1 MKIHIHRHYLVQIVT
16 LFSMIAFV
24 SSCRMSYSFRTASI
38 DYNLTKTLSIG
49 HFINQAPLV
58 YPPLEQRF
66 NEEMKDMFT
75 RNTRLQLVNQNAD
88 MEIEGE
94 IVGYELTPLAV
105 QEDAFASETRLTMT
119 VRMRFR
125 NNKIDAPEVQETIS
139 ANRTFSS
146 NTIFDTV
153 QDQLINELIDE
164 IVDQI
169 FNATMA
175 NW

>member
-1 MKIHIHRHYLVQIVT
+1 MIMKKNIIILLLLLI
-16 LFSMIAFV
+16 SV
-24 SSCRMSYSFRTASI
+24 SSCRISYSFRGTSI
-38 DYNLTKTLSIG
+38 DYNITKTLQIA
-49 HFINQAPLV
+49 HFVNQAPLV

-75 RNTRLQLVNQNAD
+75 RNTRLQMVNQNGD

-119 VRMRFR
+119 VRIRFR
-125 NNKIDAPEVQETIS
+125 NNKTDAPEIEEKIS

-146 NTIFDTV
+146 NEVFDSV
-153 QDQLINELIDE
+153 QDRLIAELIKE
-164 IVDQI
+164 IVDQV
-169 FNATMA
+169 FNATMS

>member
-1 MKIHIHRHYLVQIVT
+1 MKGIKYISLT
-16 LFSMIAFV
+16 LLIFITI
-24 SSCRMSYSFRTASI
+24 SCNVSYSFRTASI
-38 DYNLTKTLSIG
+38 NYELTKTLSLG
-49 HFINQAPLV
+49 RFVNQAPLV
-58 YPPLEQRF
+58 YPPLEQKF
-66 NEEMKDMFT
+66 NEEMVDMFT

-94 IVGYELTPLAV
+94 IVGYQLTPLAV
-105 QEDAFASETRLTMT
+105 QEDAFASETKLTMT

-125 NNKIDAPEVQETIS
+125 NNKTDEPDMEETIS

>member
-1 MKIHIHRHYLVQIVT
+1 MKRIVFF
-16 LFSMIAFV
+16 LILLCIA
-24 SSCRMSYSFRTASI
+24 SSCRSSYSFRTASI
-38 DYNLTKTLSIG
+38 NYDLTKTLYIG
-49 HFINQAPLV
+49 HFVNQAPLV
-58 YPPLEQRF
+58 YPPLERRF
-66 NEEMKDMFT
+66 NEDMQDMFT
-75 RNTRLQLVNQNAD
+75 RNTRLQLVNQNGD

-125 NNKIDAPEVQETIS
+125 NNKTDEPDIEERIS
-139 ANRTFSS
+139 AQRTFPS
-146 NTIFDTV
+146 NTMFDAV
-153 QDQLINELIDE
+153 QDELIAELIDE

-169 FNATMA
+169 FNATMS

>member
-1 MKIHIHRHYLVQIVT
+1 MKKYIFIIA
-16 LFSMIAFV
+16 LFFIV
-24 SSCRMSYSFRTASI
+24 SSCSISYQFNGASI
-38 DYNLTKTLSIG
+38 DYNLTKTLNIS
-49 HFINQAPLV
+49 HFVNQAPLV

-66 NEEMKDMFT
+66 NEDMKDMFT
-75 RNTRLQLVNQNAD
+75 RNTRLQLVNQNGD

-125 NNKIDAPEVQETIS
+125 NNKIEGQDKEETIS

-146 NTIFDTV
+146 NVMLTDV
-153 QDQLINELIDE
+153 QDQLIEELIDE

>member
-1 MKIHIHRHYLVQIVT
+1 
-16 LFSMIAFV
+16 MILLV
-24 SSCRMSYSFRTASI
+24 SSCRMSYTFRTASI
-38 DYNLTKTLSIG
+38 DYDLTKTLSIG

-94 IVGYELTPLAV
+94 IVGYELTPMAV
-105 QEDAFASETRLTMT
+105 QEDAFASETKLTLT

-125 NNKIDAPEVQETIS
+125 NNKLDVPEIEERLS
-139 ANRTFSS
+139 ANRNFSS
-146 NTIFDTV
+146 NTVFDTV
-153 QDQLINELIDE
+153 QDQLINELIEE

-169 FNATMA
+169 FNSTMA

>member
-1 MKIHIHRHYLVQIVT
+1 MKKNIFILLLLLI
-16 LFSMIAFV
+16 SV
-24 SSCRMSYSFRTASI
+24 SSCRISYSFRGTSI
-38 DYNLTKTLSIG
+38 NYDLTKTLQIG
-49 HFINQAPLV
+49 HFVNQAPLV
-58 YPPLEQRF
+58 YPPLEQKF

-75 RNTRLQLVNQNAD
+75 RNTRLQLVNQNGD

-125 NNKIDAPEVQETIS
+125 NNKTDDPEIEERIS

-146 NTIFDTV
+146 NQVFDTV

-169 FNATMA
+169 FNATMS

>member
-1 MKIHIHRHYLVQIVT
+1 MMMKKILFLLTLIV
-16 LFSMIAFV
+16 MA
-24 SSCRMSYSFRTASI
+24 SSCRISYSFRTASI
-38 DYNLTKTLSIG
+38 NYDLTKTLHIG
-49 HFINQAPLV
+49 HFVNQAPLV

-75 RNTRLQLVNQNAD
+75 RNTRLQLVNQNGD

-94 IVGYELTPLAV
+94 IVGYELTPMAV
-105 QEDAFASETRLTMT
+105 QEDAFASETKLTMT

-125 NNKIDAPEVQETIS
+125 NNKTDAPEIEERIS

-146 NTIFDTV
+146 NTIFDNV
-153 QDQLINELIDE
+153 QDQLMGELIDE

>member
-1 MKIHIHRHYLVQIVT
+1 MKKNIFILLLLLI
-16 LFSMIAFV
+16 SV
-24 SSCRMSYSFRTASI
+24 SSCRISYSFRGTSI
-38 DYNLTKTLSIG
+38 NYDLTKTLQIG
-49 HFINQAPLV
+49 HFVNQAPLV
-58 YPPLEQRF
+58 YPPLEQKF

-75 RNTRLQLVNQNAD
+75 RNTRLQLVNQNGD

-125 NNKIDAPEVQETIS
+125 NNKTDDPEIEERIS

-146 NTIFDTV
+146 NEVFDTV

-169 FNATMA
+169 FNATMS

>member
-1 MKIHIHRHYLVQIVT
+1 
-16 LFSMIAFV
+16 MI
-24 SSCRMSYSFRTASI
+24 
-38 DYNLTKTLSIG
+38 
-49 HFINQAPLV
+49 
-58 YPPLEQRF
+58 
-66 NEEMKDMFT
+66 DMFT
-75 RNTRLQLVNQNAD
+75 RNTKLQLVDQNGD

-94 IVGYELTPLAV
+94 IVGYQLTPLAV
-105 QEDAFASETRLTMT
+105 QEDAFASEPRLTMT

-125 NNKIDAPEVQETIS
+125 NNKTDAPQMEETIS

-146 NTIFDTV
+146 NTVFDSV

>member
-1 MKIHIHRHYLVQIVT
+1 MKSIKYISLLLLIFV
-16 LFSMIAFV
+16 V
-24 SSCRMSYSFRTASI
+24 SSCRISYSFRTASI
-38 DYNLTKTLSIG
+38 DYDLTKTLTIG
-49 HFINQAPLV
+49 RFINQAPLV

-66 NEEMKDMFT
+66 NESMIDMFT
-75 RNTRLQLVNQNAD
+75 RNTKLQLVDQNGD

-94 IVGYELTPLAV
+94 IVGYQLTPLAV

-125 NNKIDAPEVQETIS
+125 NNKTDAPQMEETIS

-146 NTIFDTV
+146 NTVFDSV
-153 QDQLINELIDE
+153 QDQLINDLIDE

>member
-1 MKIHIHRHYLVQIVT
+1 MMSKKILFLLT
-16 LFSMIAFV
+16 LTLIA
-24 SSCRMSYSFRTASI
+24 SSCRISYSFRTASI
-38 DYNLTKTLSIG
+38 DYELTKTLMIA
-49 HFINQAPLV
+49 HFVNQAPLV

-75 RNTRLQLVNQNAD
+75 RNTRLQLVNQNGD

-94 IVGYELTPLAV
+94 IVGYELTPMAV
-105 QEDAFASETRLTMT
+105 QEDAFASETKLTMT

-125 NNKIDAPEVQETIS
+125 NNKSDAPEMEERIS

-146 NTIFDTV
+146 NTIFDSV
-153 QDQLINELIDE
+153 QDQLIGELIDE

>member
-1 MKIHIHRHYLVQIVT
+1 
-16 LFSMIAFV
+16 
-24 SSCRMSYSFRTASI
+24 
-38 DYNLTKTLSIG
+38 
-49 HFINQAPLV
+49 
-58 YPPLEQRF
+58 
-66 NEEMKDMFT
+66 MFT
-75 RNTRLQLVNQNAD
+75 RNTRLQLVNQNGD

-125 NNKIDAPEVQETIS
+125 NNKTDDPDIEERIS
-139 ANRTFSS
+139 ANRTFPS
-146 NTIFDTV
+146 NTMFDTV
-153 QDQLINELIDE
+153 QDELLGQLIDE

>member
-1 MKIHIHRHYLVQIVT
+1 
-16 LFSMIAFV
+16 
-24 SSCRMSYSFRTASI
+24 
-38 DYNLTKTLSIG
+38 
-49 HFINQAPLV
+49 
-58 YPPLEQRF
+58 
-66 NEEMKDMFT
+66 MKDMFT
-75 RNTRLQLVNQNAD
+75 RNTRLQMVNQNGD

-125 NNKIDAPEVQETIS
+125 NNKTNEPDIEERIS

-146 NTIFDTV
+146 DQVFDSV
-153 QDQLINELIDE
+153 QDQLLGELIDE

-169 FNATMA
+169 FNATMS

>member
-1 MKIHIHRHYLVQIVT
+1 MKKI
-16 LFSMIAFV
+16 LFLLLLSLMA
-24 SSCRMSYSFRTASI
+24 SSCRISYSFRTASI
-38 DYNLTKTLSIG
+38 DYELTKTFMIA
-49 HFINQAPLV
+49 HFVNQAPLV

-75 RNTRLQLVNQNAD
+75 RNTRLQMVNQNGD

-105 QEDAFASETRLTMT
+105 QEDAFASETKLTMT

-125 NNKIDAPEVQETIS
+125 NNKTDAPQIEERIS

-146 NTIFDTV
+146 NTVFDSV
-153 QDQLINELIDE
+153 QDQLMGELIDE

>member
-1 MKIHIHRHYLVQIVT
+1 MRKIINIAL
-16 LFSMIAFV
+16 LFFV
-24 SSCRMSYSFRTASI
+24 LTSCSISYKFSGASI
-38 DYNLTKTLSIG
+38 DYNLTKTLQLST
-49 HFINQAPLV
+49 FVNQAPLV
-58 YPPLEQRF
+58 YPPLESRF
-66 NEEMKDMFT
+66 NEALKDMFT
-75 RNTRLQLVNQNAD
+75 RNTRLQFVNQNGD

-105 QEDAFASETRLTMT
+105 QEDAFAAETRLTMN

-125 NNKIDAPEVQETIS
+125 NNKTDAPEMQETIS
-139 ANRTFSS
+139 ANRTFPS
-146 NTIFDTV
+146 NTVFDTV
-153 QDQLINELIDE
+153 QDELINELIDE

>member
-1 MKIHIHRHYLVQIVT
+1 MKKS
-16 LFSMIAFV
+16 LFIIGLFLLIS
-24 SSCRMSYSFRTASI
+24 SSCNISYKFNGASI
-38 DYNLTKTLSIG
+38 DYAVTKSILIAN
-49 HFINQAPLV
+49 FVNQAPLV

-66 NEEMKDMFT
+66 NEALKDMFT
-75 RNTRLQLVNQNAD
+75 RNTRLTLVQQNGD

-105 QEDAFASETRLTMT
+105 QEDAFASETKLTMS

-125 NNKIDAPEVQETIS
+125 NNKVEGQDKEETIS
-139 ANRTFSS
+139 ANRNFPSS
-146 NTIFDTV
+146 VMLNDV
-153 QDQLINELIDE
+153 QDQLIKELTDE

-169 FNATMA
+169 FNTTMA

>member
-1 MKIHIHRHYLVQIVT
+1 MMKKTVLLLT
-16 LFSMIAFV
+16 MLLLV
-24 SSCRMSYSFRTASI
+24 SSCRMSYTFRTASI
-38 DYNLTKTLSIG
+38 NYDLTKTLSIG
-49 HFINQAPLV
+49 HFVNQAPLV

-75 RNTRLQLVNQNAD
+75 RNTKLRLVNQNAD

-94 IVGYELTPLAV
+94 IVGYELTPMAV
-105 QEDAFASETRLTMT
+105 QEDAFASETKLTLT
-119 VRMRFR
+119 VRMRFK
-125 NNKIDAPEVQETIS
+125 NNKLDVPEVEERLS
-139 ANRTFSS
+139 ANRTFTS
-146 NTIFDTV
+146 NTVFDNV